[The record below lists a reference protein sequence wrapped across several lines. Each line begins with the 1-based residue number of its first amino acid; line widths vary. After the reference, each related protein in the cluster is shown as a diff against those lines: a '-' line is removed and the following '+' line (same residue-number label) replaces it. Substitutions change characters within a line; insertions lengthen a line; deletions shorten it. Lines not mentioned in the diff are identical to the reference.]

1 MTATTPTAGGM
12 SEGSGGAIVQ
22 VSDFLEA
29 GPVNRVALDLA
40 AAIQRF
46 GGNSKIISGGGLM
59 VAEAQRAGVDHETI
73 SVASSNPIGNPG
85 GKIAGRL
92 DEWNSQLVHSHGE
105 DAAGMV
111 FKAISKHR
119 VPHVVS
125 LYDLPVQRN
134 GKPTPGLLTAL
145 KGDRVLLASRF
156 LQNLLQEAGYLQG
169 VHAHVI
175 PPGLAVNALHP
186 SVVTAA
192 RLTRMVRDMEITAQS
207 PVILFPAAL
216 QEGAG
221 HELVIEALKHHTEQT
236 WVCLFIGVGQAER
249 RYQSRLTQKLEAEGL
264 ERRIKIYDGTEDPA
278 TLYKLTDIVIS
289 TVNGNLAFDYAC
301 AESQAA
307 GKIVLGANNGSTAFQ
322 IEPGTNGALFDPGD
336 AETLSMALGWAMTM
350 EPDKRA
356 ELENN
361 AMLHAFKTYKRD
373 ETARQIFDIYD
384 ELLA

>member
-1 MTATTPTAGGM
+1 MTANTPANGGLGER
-12 SEGSGGAIVQ
+12 SNGAIVQ
-22 VSDFLEA
+22 VSEYLEA

-46 GGNSKIISGGGLM
+46 GGDSKIVSGGGFM

-73 SVASSNPIGNPG
+73 SMSSVNPMGNPA
-85 GKIAGRL
+85 GKIAGKL
-92 DEWNSQLVHSHGE
+92 NDWNAQLVHSHGE
-105 DAAGMV
+105 DAAGLV
-111 FKAISKHR
+111 LKGVGKHR

-134 GKPTPGLLTAL
+134 GKPTPGLQNAL

-156 LQNLLQEAGYLQG
+156 LENLLAEAGYLHD
-169 VHAHVI
+169 VRASVI

-216 QEGAG
+216 QDGAG
-221 HELVIEALKHHTEQT
+221 HEVIIEALKEHLDQT

-249 RYQSRLTQKLEAEGL
+249 RYHRRLSEKLEAEGL
-264 ERRIKIYDGTEDPA
+264 ERRIKIYEGTEDPA

-307 GKIVLGANNGSTAFQ
+307 GKIVLGANNGSTEFQ
-322 IEPGTNGALFDPGD
+322 IEPGVNGALFDPGD

>member
-1 MTATTPTAGGM
+1 MTANTPAN
-12 SEGSGGAIVQ
+12 SGLGERSNGAIVQ
-22 VSDFLEA
+22 VSEYLEA

-46 GGNSKIISGGGLM
+46 GGDSKIVSGGGFM

-73 SVASSNPIGNPG
+73 AISSVNPIGNPA
-85 GKIAGRL
+85 GKIAGKL
-92 DEWNSQLVHSHGE
+92 NDWDAQLVHSHGE
-105 DAAGMV
+105 DAAGLV
-111 FKAISKHR
+111 LKAVGKHR

-134 GKPTPGLLTAL
+134 GKPTPGLQNAL

-156 LQNLLQEAGYLQG
+156 LENLLGEAGYLHG
-169 VHAHVI
+169 VQASVI

-216 QEGAG
+216 QDGAG
-221 HELVIEALKHHTEQT
+221 HDVIIEALKPHLDQT
-236 WVCLFIGVGQAER
+236 WVCLFIGLGQAER
-249 RYQSRLTQKLEAEGL
+249 RYHYRLSQKLEAEGL
-264 ERRIKIYDGTEDPA
+264 ERRIKIYEGTEDPA

-307 GKIVLGANNGSTAFQ
+307 GKIVLGANSGSTEFQ
-322 IEPGTNGALFDPGD
+322 IEPGINGALFDPGD
-336 AETLSMALGWAMTM
+336 AETLSMALGWAMSM

>member
-1 MTATTPTAGGM
+1 MTATNPTTGGM
-12 SEGSGGAIVQ
+12 GERSSGAIVQ

-46 GGNSKIISGGGLM
+46 GGDSKIMSGGGLM
-59 VAEAQRAGVDHETI
+59 VAEAQRAGVEHATV
-73 SVASSNPIGNPG
+73 SVASSSPMGNPR
-85 GKIAGRL
+85 GKVAGKL
-92 DEWNSQLVHSHGE
+92 VEWDAQLVHSHGE
-105 DAAGMV
+105 DAACLV
-111 FKAISKHR
+111 LKAVGKHR

-134 GKPTPGLLTAL
+134 GKPTPGLQTAL
-145 KGDRVLLASRF
+145 KGDRVLLASPF
-156 LQNLLQEAGYLQG
+156 LQNLLQEAGYLHD
-169 VHAHVI
+169 VRASVV

-216 QEGAG
+216 QDGAG
-221 HELVIEALKHHTEQT
+221 HDIVIEALKAHQDQT
-236 WVCLFIGVGQAER
+236 WVCLFIGVGQPER
-249 RYQSRLTQKLEAEGL
+249 RYQSRLTQRLEAEGL
-264 ERRIKIYDGTEDPA
+264 DRRIKIYNGTEDPA

-307 GKIVLGANNGSTAFQ
+307 GKVVLGANNGATEYQ
-322 IEPGTNGALFDPGD
+322 IDPGTNGALFDPGD
-336 AETLSMALGWAMTM
+336 AETLSMALGWAMSL

-356 ELENN
+356 ELENS

>member
-1 MTATTPTAGGM
+1 MTATTAPNGMKGG
-12 SEGSGGAIVQ
+12 GSKGAIVQ

-46 GGNSKIISGGGLM
+46 GGDSKIISGGGAM
-59 VAEAQRAGVDHETI
+59 VAEAERAQVEHNAI
-73 SVASSNPIGNPG
+73 SLSSTNPMGNPS
-85 GKIAGRL
+85 GKITAKL
-92 DEWNSQLVHSHGE
+92 SEWKTRLVHSHGE
-105 DAAGMV
+105 DAAGHV
-111 FKAISKHR
+111 IKAVGKHH

-134 GKPTPGLLTAL
+134 GKPTPGLRNAL
-145 KGDRVLLASRF
+145 KADRVLLASPF
-156 LQNLLQEAGYLQG
+156 LENLLSEADYLQG
-169 VHAHVI
+169 VQASVI

-216 QEGAG
+216 QEEAG
-221 HELVIEALKHHTEQT
+221 HEIVIEALKEHSDRS
-236 WVCLFIGVGQAER
+236 WVCLFVGVGQAER
-249 RYQSRLTQKLEAEGL
+249 RYHYRLTQRLEAEGL
-264 ERRIKIYDGTEDPA
+264 ENRIKIYEGTEDPA

-307 GKIVLGANNGSTAFQ
+307 GKIVMGANNGATEFQ
-322 IEPGTNGALFDPGD
+322 IDPGITGALFDAGD
-336 AETLSMALGWAMTM
+336 AETLSMALGWAMAL

-361 AMLHAFKTYKRD
+361 GMLYAFKTYKRD

>member
-1 MTATTPTAGGM
+1 MTANTPAN
-12 SEGSGGAIVQ
+12 SGLGERSNGAIVQ
-22 VSDFLEA
+22 VSEYLEA

-46 GGNSKIISGGGLM
+46 GGDSKIVSGGGFM

-73 SVASSNPIGNPG
+73 AISSVNPIGNPA
-85 GKIAGRL
+85 GKIAGKL
-92 DEWNSQLVHSHGE
+92 SDWDAQLVHSHGE
-105 DAAGMV
+105 DAAGLV
-111 FKAISKHR
+111 LKAVGKHR

-134 GKPTPGLLTAL
+134 GKPTPGLQNAL

-156 LQNLLQEAGYLQG
+156 LENLLAEAGYLHG
-169 VHAHVI
+169 VQASVI

-216 QEGAG
+216 QDGAG
-221 HELVIEALKHHTEQT
+221 HDVIIEALKPHLDQT

-249 RYQSRLTQKLEAEGL
+249 RYHYRLSQKLEAEGL
-264 ERRIKIYDGTEDPA
+264 ERRIKIYEGTEDPA

-307 GKIVLGANNGSTAFQ
+307 GKIVLGANSGSTEFQ
-322 IEPGTNGALFDPGD
+322 IEPGINGALFDPGD
-336 AETLSMALGWAMTM
+336 AETLSMALGWAMSM

>member
-1 MTATTPTAGGM
+1 MTATTPTNGGM
-12 SEGSGGAIVQ
+12 GERSNGAIVQ
-22 VSDFLEA
+22 VSDYLEA

-46 GGNSKIISGGGLM
+46 GGQSKIISGGGHM
-59 VAEAQRAGVDHETI
+59 VAEAQRASVEHET
-73 SVASSNPIGNPG
+73 VTLSSANPIGNPS
-85 GKIAGRL
+85 GKIVSKLG
-92 DEWNSQLVHSHGE
+92 EWGAQLVHSHGE
-105 DAAGMV
+105 DAAGHV
-111 FKAISKHR
+111 LKAVGKHH

-134 GKPTPGLLTAL
+134 GKPTPGLRNAL
-145 KGDRVLLASRF
+145 KADRVLLASPF
-156 LQNLLQEAGYLQG
+156 LKNLLAEAGYLDG
-169 VHAHVI
+169 VNASVV

-207 PVILFPAAL
+207 PVVLFPAAL

-221 HELVIEALKHHTEQT
+221 HDIVIDALKQHQDQT

-249 RYQSRLTQKLEAEGL
+249 RYHYKLNQRLEAEGL
-264 ERRIKIYDGTEDPA
+264 ERRIKVYEGTEDPA

-307 GKIVLGANNGSTAFQ
+307 GKIVLGANNGATAFQ
-322 IEPGTNGALFDPGD
+322 IEPGTTGALFDPGD

-350 EPDKRA
+350 EPDRRA

>member
-1 MTATTPTAGGM
+1 MTANTPAN
-12 SEGSGGAIVQ
+12 SGLGERSNGAIVQ
-22 VSDFLEA
+22 VSEYLEA

-46 GGNSKIISGGGLM
+46 GGDSKIVSGGGFM

-73 SVASSNPIGNPG
+73 AISTANPIGNPA
-85 GKIAGRL
+85 GKIAGKL
-92 DEWNSQLVHSHGE
+92 SDWGAQLVHSHGE
-105 DAAGMV
+105 DAAGLV
-111 FKAISKHR
+111 LKAVGKHR

-134 GKPTPGLLTAL
+134 GKPTPGLQNAL
-145 KGDRVLLASRF
+145 KGDRVLLASPF
-156 LQNLLQEAGYLQG
+156 LENLLAEAGYLHG
-169 VHAHVI
+169 VQARVV

-221 HELVIEALKHHTEQT
+221 HDVIIEALKPHLDQT

-249 RYQSRLTQKLEAEGL
+249 RYHYRLSQKLEAEGL
-264 ERRIKIYDGTEDPA
+264 ERRIKIYEGTEDPA

-307 GKIVLGANNGSTAFQ
+307 GKIVLGANNGSTEFQ
-322 IEPGTNGALFDPGD
+322 IEPGINGALFDPGD
-336 AETLSMALGWAMTM
+336 AETLSMALGWAMSL

>member
-1 MTATTPTAGGM
+1 MTANTPTSGGTG
-12 SEGSGGAIVQ
+12 EGSNGAIVQ
-22 VSDFLEA
+22 VSEYLEA

-46 GGNSKIISGGGLM
+46 GGNSKIVSGGGLM
-59 VAEAQRAGVDHETI
+59 VAEAQRANVEHETI
-73 SVASSNPIGNPG
+73 SISSVNPIGNPA
-85 GKIAGRL
+85 GKIAGKL
-92 DEWNSQLVHSHGE
+92 TEWDAQLVHSHGE
-105 DAAGMV
+105 DAAGLV
-111 FKAISKHR
+111 IKAVGKHR

-125 LYDLPVQRN
+125 LYDLPVRRN
-134 GKPTPGLLTAL
+134 GKPTPGLQTAL
-145 KGDRVLLASRF
+145 KGDRVLLASPF
-156 LQNLLQEAGYLQG
+156 LQNLLSEAGYLHD
-169 VHAHVI
+169 VNASVV

-207 PVILFPAAL
+207 PVIIFPAAL
-216 QEGAG
+216 QDSAG
-221 HELVIEALKHHTEQT
+221 HDAVIEALKQHLDKT

-249 RYQSRLTQKLEAEGL
+249 RYHYRLSQKLEAEGL
-264 ERRIKIYDGTEDPA
+264 ERRIKIYEGTEDPA

-307 GKIVLGANNGSTAFQ
+307 GKVVLGANNGSTAFQ
-322 IEPGTNGALFDPGD
+322 VDPGVNGALFDPGD

-350 EPDKRA
+350 EPDKQA